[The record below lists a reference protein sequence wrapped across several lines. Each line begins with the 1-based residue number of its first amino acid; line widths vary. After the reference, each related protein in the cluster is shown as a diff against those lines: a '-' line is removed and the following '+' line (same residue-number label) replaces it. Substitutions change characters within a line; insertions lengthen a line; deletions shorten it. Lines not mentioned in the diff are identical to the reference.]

1 MAQALV
7 GYQPVSIAFE
17 VVSDFMHYKDG
28 VYSSKDCKVLT
39 PSRPRI
45 PNLVFRMVQ
54 KMSTTLSW
62 QSAMAK
68 RKAKNSGMSKTHGP
82 ILGDIT
88 DISESKEASTCVV
101 LPNAHLLPLF
111 NQTLSYKLSR
121 FPRTSRPSLDRLDD
135 TDLGTTLNFSK
146 MLSH

>member
-28 VYSSKDCKVLT
+28 VYSSKDCKVLNFILT
-39 PSRPRI
+39 RPRI
-45 PNLVFRMVQ
+45 PNLIFRMVQ
-54 KMSTTLSW
+54 KTSTTLSW

-82 ILGDIT
+82 ILGAIT
-88 DISESKEASTCVV
+88 DISESKEA
-101 LPNAHLLPLF
+101 
-111 NQTLSYKLSR
+111 
-121 FPRTSRPSLDRLDD
+121 
-135 TDLGTTLNFSK
+135 
-146 MLSH
+146 